1 MAHLLLEQLGKLAY
15 LEKVGSIETIL
26 LSILDF
32 TLSTRAGQLEEDS
45 LNMQTRLVSRDSGLS
60 SDLSVEIGLVNEIAV
75 CD

>member
-1 MAHLLLEQLGKLAY
+1 M
-15 LEKVGSIETIL
+15 IL

-32 TLSTRAGQLEEDS
+32 TLSTRAGQLEEDF